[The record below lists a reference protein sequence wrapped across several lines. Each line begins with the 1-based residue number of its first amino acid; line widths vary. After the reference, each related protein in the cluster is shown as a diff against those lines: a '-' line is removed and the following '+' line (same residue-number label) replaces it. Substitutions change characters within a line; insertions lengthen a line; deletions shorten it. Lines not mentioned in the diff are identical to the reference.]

1 MNAHSG
7 EILWSTANPS
17 NATTSGPVTVANHVL
32 FVGSIDP
39 KGPIYA
45 WNAKTRDILM
55 SYETGA
61 TVFGGMSVSDGCIYV
76 GNGYSLR
83 LGSLSP
89 ASNAGASLYAFCL
102 I

>member
-17 NATTSGPVTVANHVL
+17 NATASGPVTVANHVL
-32 FVGSIDP
+32 FAGSTNP

-45 WNAKTRDILM
+45 LNAKTRDILWSKTRDILW

-61 TVFGGMSVSDGCIYV
+61 TVFGGMSVSDGCIYA
-76 GNGYSLR
+76 GNGYSLG
-83 LGSLSP
+83 LGSSSP
-89 ASNAGASLYAFCL
+89 S
-102 I
+102 